1 MSFGPPPPPLWAER
15 PRSRAAAVAAVV
27 LRVLLAAVPLASLGI
42 LAWVP
47 LLRLALVRQRAAD
60 WWAFSAVAAAST
72 GAFVL
77 AGYTQ
82 DENDWQTNTG
92 VALLLLLGAGS
103 AAWFLYADTRPR
115 RSPAGGAWAHPG
127 YAPYPPAGPYTP
139 GGAYGGPYTPGAPY
153 APDAQYA
160 PGAPYA
166 PDAFRTPGTPRA
178 ADAGGAPGGPRTGQA
193 PAPASPPP
201 ASPPP
206 GSPLPGSPLA
216 DATPPPPAVPPQGG
230 RIDRVRAELDELSAY
245 LREQEGR

>member
-1 MSFGPPPPPLWAER
+1 MSFGPPPPPPWAER

-27 LRVLLAAVPLASLGI
+27 LRVLLAAVPVASVGI

-115 RSPAGGAWAHPG
+115 RSPTGGAWTHPG

-153 APDAQYA
+153 APDA
-160 PGAPYA
+160 PGAA
-166 PDAFRTPGTPRA
+166 
-178 ADAGGAPGGPRTGQA
+178 RTGPA
-193 PAPASPPP
+193 PAPASPP
-201 ASPPP
+201 ATSPPP
-206 GSPLPGSPLA
+206 GSPLPGSPFA